1 MAYSGTLYRNQA
13 GWIMSE
19 DLTLVAIGPAAL
31 FVCYRLA
38 TWVKRQRT
46 LRAAERIAHSQAT
59 ERKAWRASPK
69 LQQSL
74 DRYRVANVR
83 ANLGASS
90 ELYAAAELVREH
102 RLSMLERR

>member
-1 MAYSGTLYRNQA
+1 
-13 GWIMSE
+13 MSE
-19 DLTLVAIGPAAL
+19 DLTLVAIGPAIAAAL

-59 ERKAWRASPK
+59 ERGPWRASPK

-83 ANLGASS
+83 AKLGAPS
-90 ELYAAAELVREH
+90 ELHAAAAELVREH